1 MPEKYVSDWRIMVQY
16 PNSKHQIPNNDQ
28 ISMTKS
34 FIFEHWKIGIYLGFV
49 IWDLEFERRIEED

>member
-1 MPEKYVSDWRIMVQY
+1 
-16 PNSKHQIPNNDQ
+16 
-28 ISMTKS
+28 MTKS

>member
-1 MPEKYVSDWRIMVQY
+1 MVQY

-49 IWDLEFERRIEED
+49 IWDLEFERRIEVD